1 MIIPVMTKHLF
12 LYLSTALLLLL
23 CGCRQ
28 GPSCAPAPLR
38 VMTFNIRLDVASDSL
53 NAWPHRK
60 DNVGKL
66 LAYYAP
72 DLLGMQEVLP
82 NQMRDLK
89 QLLPQYTALGVGRD
103 DGKDRGEYSPVFY
116 RTERFDLLES
126 GSFSLSQQPDSFGVL
141 GWDAACNRV
150 CSWAL
155 LRDKQTGRKV
165 AYFNTH
171 LDHIGVT
178 ARREGSRL
186 VLERLKQIAPG
197 LPAIITGDFNCTPDD
212 EPAHILGEG
221 GMLNAWTSADV
232 AYGPDWSFH
241 DFGRLPLE
249 KRPLLDYVFFTP
261 QLKATRCRVIQDTPA
276 EGYYSDHCPVM
287 ADLTFL
293 NQQ

>member
-1 MIIPVMTKHLF
+1 MKKYLF
-12 LYLSTALLLLL
+12 LSLSAALLLLL
-23 CGCRQ
+23 GGCRQ
-28 GPSCAPAPLR
+28 EPSCALRPLQ

-60 DNVGKL
+60 AHVGEL

-82 NQMRDLK
+82 GQMQDLK

-103 DGKDRGEYSPVFY
+103 DGKNQGEYSPVFF
-116 RTERFDLLES
+116 RTDRFDLLDS
-126 GSFSLSQQPDSFGVL
+126 GNFSLSQQPDSFGIL

-150 CSWAL
+150 CTWAL
-155 LRDKQTGRKV
+155 LRDRQTGRKV

-171 LDHIGVT
+171 LDHIGIT

-212 EPAHILGEG
+212 EPARVLGEG
-221 GMLNAWTSADV
+221 GMLNAWTSAEV
-232 AYGPDWSFH
+232 AYGPAWSFH
-241 DFGRLPLE
+241 DFGRLPLAE
-249 KRPLLDYVFFTP
+249 RPLLDYVFITP

-287 ADLTFL
+287 AELTFT